1 MNKRPATS
9 NKTNMNVKNFVVGN
23 FYEESVLF
31 PAVTKVRRAGYKI
44 HDVYTPF
51 PIHGLDKAMGLKDS
65 DLHIAGF
72 IYGITGTCTALGFI
86 TWALAVDWQIDFGGK
101 PYFSLPAWIPIMF
114 ELTVL
119 FSAVGMVLTFC
130 WLCQL
135 APFVKKDH
143 FNLRSTDDTFTMVL
157 ECTDKT
163 NHAEAIAFL
172 QSVGAEGVEVQQRE
186 ADWWIGLYSTD
197 KVLFGKKYP
206 TYNVK

>member
-1 MNKRPATS
+1 
-9 NKTNMNVKNFVVGN
+9 MNVKKFVVGN
-23 FYEESVLF
+23 FYEENVLF
-31 PAVTKVRRAGYKI
+31 PAVTKVRQAGYKI

-51 PIHGLDKAMGLKDS
+51 PIHGLDKAMGLKDT

-72 IYGITGTCTALGFI
+72 IYGITGTATAISFI
-86 TWALAVDWQIDFGGK
+86 GWALAVDWQINFGGK
-101 PYFSLPAWIPIMF
+101 PFFSLPAWIPIMF

-143 FNLRSTDDTFTMVL
+143 FNLRSTDDTFVMAI

-163 NHAEAIAFL
+163 NEAEAVAFL
-172 QSVGAEGVEVQQRE
+172 QGTGASDVKVELRE
-186 ADWWIGLYSTD
+186 ADWWIGRYDRDT
-197 KVLFGKKYP
+197 VRFGKP
-206 TYNVK
+206 VPEV

>member
-1 MNKRPATS
+1 
-9 NKTNMNVKNFVVGN
+9 MNVKKFVVGN
-23 FYEESVLF
+23 FYEENVLF

-51 PIHGLDKAMGLKDS
+51 PIHGLDKTMGLKDT

-72 IYGITGTCTALGFI
+72 IYGVLGTITALGFI
-86 TWALAVDWQIDFGGK
+86 TWALAVDWPLDFGGK
-101 PYFSLPAWIPIMF
+101 PFFSLPAWIPIMF

-143 FNLRSTDDTFTMVL
+143 FNLRSTDDTFTMAI

-163 NHAEAIAFL
+163 NEEEAMAFL
-172 QSVGAEGVEVQQRE
+172 KSVGAEGVEVQVRE
-186 ADWWIGLYSTD
+186 ADWWIGRYDRDT
-197 KVLFGKKYP
+197 VRFGK
-206 TYNVK
+206 NVPQV

>member
-1 MNKRPATS
+1 
-9 NKTNMNVKNFVVGN
+9 MNVKKFVVGN
-23 FYEESVLF
+23 FYEENVLF

-51 PIHGLDKAMGLKDS
+51 PIHGLDKVMGLKDT

-72 IYGITGTCTALGFI
+72 IYGITGTSTAIGFI
-86 TWALAVDWQIDFGGK
+86 TWMLAFDWQINFGGK
-101 PYFSLPAWIPIMF
+101 PFFSLPAWIPIMF

-119 FSAVGMVLTFC
+119 FAAVGMVLTFC

-143 FNLRSTDDTFTMVL
+143 FNLRSTDDTFTMAI

-163 NHAEAIAFL
+163 NEAEAIAFL
-172 QSVGAEGVEVQQRE
+172 QSVGAQGVEIQHRE
-186 ADWWIGLYSTD
+186 ADWWFGRYDRET
-197 KVLFGKKYP
+197 VRFGKKVP
-206 TYNVK
+206 QV